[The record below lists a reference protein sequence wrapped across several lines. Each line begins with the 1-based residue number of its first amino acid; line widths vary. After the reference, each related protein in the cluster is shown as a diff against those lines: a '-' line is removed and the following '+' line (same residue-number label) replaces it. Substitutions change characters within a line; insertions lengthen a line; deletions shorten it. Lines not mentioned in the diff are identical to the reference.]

1 MLEQIKLLAI
11 AAVLPLSLTGCLTPK
26 KPLIVVTPIE
36 RVPLTLPNVDSIDTK
51 EVEWTIITVENYED
65 VYIEADERLINLFV
79 NSFGKSFSK
88 NFIKFGHFSKDE
100 IKSKI
105 YDEINSWKKNEKIKY
120 FIFSCFWRRK
130 RFVRIKILYR

>member
-36 RVPLTLPNVDSIDTK
+36 RVPLTLPNVDSINTK

-65 VYIEADERLINLFV
+65 VFYNLQKNKVDGAIFGLTDQGYVNLSENIAAIRKLVQQQQAIIIAYEKYYKQQSQKIEEHNNKA
-79 NSFGKSFSK
+79 
-88 NFIKFGHFSKDE
+88 IKRSD
-100 IKSKI
+100 
-105 YDEINSWKKNEKIKY
+105 
-120 FIFSCFWRRK
+120 
-130 RFVRIKILYR
+130 

>member
-65 VYIEADERLINLFV
+65 VFYNLQKNKVDGAIFGLTDQGYVNLSENIAAIRKLVQQQQAIIIAYEKYYKQQSQKIEEHNNKA
-79 NSFGKSFSK
+79 
-88 NFIKFGHFSKDE
+88 IKRSD
-100 IKSKI
+100 
-105 YDEINSWKKNEKIKY
+105 
-120 FIFSCFWRRK
+120 
-130 RFVRIKILYR
+130 

>member
-65 VYIEADERLINLFV
+65 VFYNLQKNKVDGAIFGLTDQGYVNLSENIAAIRKLVQQQQAIIIAYEKYYKQQSQKIEEHNNKAIER
-79 NSFGKSFSK
+79 S
-88 NFIKFGHFSKDE
+88 D
-100 IKSKI
+100 
-105 YDEINSWKKNEKIKY
+105 
-120 FIFSCFWRRK
+120 
-130 RFVRIKILYR
+130 